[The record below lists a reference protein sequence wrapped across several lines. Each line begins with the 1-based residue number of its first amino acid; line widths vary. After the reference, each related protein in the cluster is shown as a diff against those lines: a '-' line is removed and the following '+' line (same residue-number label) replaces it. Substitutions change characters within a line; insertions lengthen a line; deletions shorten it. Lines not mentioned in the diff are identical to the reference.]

1 MTQKPKKLT
10 TEQAASQYRGIDE
23 WSNEQV
29 LQAILAAQENS
40 VKAIRNVIPAMAKA
54 AGEAA
59 LRLKDQN
66 KQGRIVYIGAGTPA
80 RLAMQD
86 STELTPTFGWSAK
99 RLAVVMAGNEQAMLR
114 AIEGAEDDTKAAE
127 DSIKALNLTPADVCI
142 AISASGSTPYTVA
155 ACRAAR
161 ASGALTIGIS
171 SNQGSDLLQAAEY
184 PVFTDSG
191 AEPVAG
197 STRMNAGTAQTVALK
212 MISTLIMIRLG
223 HVYDGYMVDV
233 EQTNA
238 KLRLRAAQMVQDI
251 TGCSAK
257 EAETAL
263 RDAKGSVKLASLI
276 TVGGLNAEEGRA
288 LLAKSENNLR
298 TALRT
303 LKL

>member
-10 TEQAASQYRGIDE
+10 TEQAAAQYRGIDE

-29 LQAILAAQENS
+29 LQVILAAQENS
-40 VKAIRNVIPAMAKA
+40 IKTIRNVIPVMAKA

-114 AIEGAEDDTKAAE
+114 AIEGAEDDIKAAE
-127 DSIKALNLTPADVCI
+127 DSIAALNLTPADVCI

-161 ASGALTIGIS
+161 ATGALTIGIS
-171 SNQGSDLLQAAEY
+171 SNQGADLLQAAEY

-238 KLRLRAAQMVQDI
+238 KLRIRAAQMVQDI

-263 RDAKGSVKLASLI
+263 TDAKGSVKLASLI
-276 TVGGLNAEEGRA
+276 TAGGLSAEEGRA
-288 LLAKSENNLR
+288 LLAKSDNNLR

-303 LKL
+303 LKP